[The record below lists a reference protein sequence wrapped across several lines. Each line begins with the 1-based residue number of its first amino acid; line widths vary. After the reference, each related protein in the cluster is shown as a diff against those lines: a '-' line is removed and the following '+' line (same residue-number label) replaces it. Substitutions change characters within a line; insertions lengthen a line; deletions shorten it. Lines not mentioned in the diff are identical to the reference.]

1 MIAPAHHYFVISKA
15 AQKQHDQRGGTTNLA
30 EWYRAAE
37 IPAASLLVGLHLSD
51 ALSNA
56 ISLGLSEGCGDRQE
70 QLADPI
76 ARDVAAQVE
85 QVELDALPFC
95 WPRRP
100 LSGVE

>member
-1 MIAPAHHYFVISKA
+1 LGLHGDHLADCLLLGLVRHQLAVV
-15 AQKQHDQRGGTTNLA
+15 AQPVA
-30 EWYRAAE
+30 ERYRAAE

-70 QLADPI
+70 QLADPV

-85 QVELDALPFC
+85 QVQLDAPAFQALNDLE
-95 WPRRP
+95 RI
-100 LSGVE
+100 